1 MLNTRDRISTICGGS
16 RPVLRTGLKTRSPR
30 VRLVAPRVNFSV
42 HGDVFVLIDAKS
54 DHEPIG
60 GLNVEVQIDDNM
72 LIAAKYSTHSGYYG
86 AIWDSSEESAGTMHR
101 LFVKVTDSDGNSRS
115 TFTTVAIG

>member
-1 MLNTRDRISTICGGS
+1 MLNTRDRIYTIRGGS
-16 RPVLRTGLKTRSPR
+16 RPVLHTGLKTRSPR
-30 VRLVAPRVNFSV
+30 VRLVTPRVNFLV

-54 DHEPIG
+54 DHELIG

-86 AIWDSSEESAGTMHR
+86 AIWDSSGRCWYYAPTLRKS
-101 LFVKVTDSDGNSRS
+101 N
-115 TFTTVAIG
+115 

>member
-1 MLNTRDRISTICGGS
+1 MLNTRDRIPTIRGGS

-30 VRLVAPRVNFSV
+30 VRLVTPRVNFSV

-60 GLNVEVQIDDNM
+60 GLTVEVQIDEDV
-72 LIAAKYSTHSGYYG
+72 LIAAKYSPHSGYYG
-86 AIWDSSEESAGTMHR
+86 AIWDSSGASVGTMHR
-101 LFVKVTDSDGNSRS
+101 LVVKVTDSDGNSKS
-115 TFTTVAIG
+115 TFTTVAVG